1 MRLEIKQ
8 IGNSTGLILPEE
20 LLARLRLKRGDS
32 VLVTE
37 GPDQSITLTRCSDDD
52 EETMQIARDAMKKYA
67 SVFRTLAK

>member
-8 IGNSTGLILPEE
+8 IGNSTGLILPKE
-20 LLARLRLKRGDS
+20 LLARLRLERGDS

-37 GPDQSITLTRCSDDD
+37 GPDQSITLTPCSDDD

-67 SVFRTLAK
+67 SVFRALAK

>member
-8 IGNSTGLILPEE
+8 IGNSTGLILPKE
-20 LLARLRLKRGDS
+20 LLARLRLERGDS

-37 GPDQSITLTRCSDDD
+37 GPDQSITLTPYSDDD

-67 SVFRTLAK
+67 SVFKALAK